1 MNYCLNPYCKN
12 PPNPDHVTMCLSC
25 NSTIIL
31 DNRYRPIKFIGGG
44 GQGRNFLAIDEK
56 TPTKKRCV
64 IKQFCPHPNIAND
77 PGNLQKATE
86 LFNREATVLDELGD
100 ESPQIPRLLAHL
112 EQDKR
117 LYLVQEFIDGENLL
131 NELAQ
136 NGNFSEAK
144 INDFLNEFL
153 PILKFVHQRGV
164 IHRDIKPENIM
175 RKKDGLLVLID
186 FGLSKQMSGT
196 IMVMGTVG
204 GTMGYSPT
212 EQLVYGEAYFASD
225 IYALGATCIHLL
237 TGIPPHNLFN
247 PQEKRWLWEDILS
260 QRGKGV
266 SKYLSQILDK
276 MLMSAVKDRY
286 QSVDEILQV
295 LTVDTYDVGRNIK
308 HKQQNIFQNIFQK
321 IFNIYSSSVYI
332 SSNINLLK
340 TIHTH
345 FANDYISFYRDGKS
359 IATTIDL
366 IKHGSSHDTRG
377 RGIYLWDW
385 QKEVIINSTNRPDC
399 LYFAFHPDREKVA
412 TIGLNKMDLIELKT
426 GQLLQHIDMYNWIH
440 RIDVYSPMIISPNG
454 EFLAVTTS
462 QTYPCSKETLYYG
475 DGMISICNLESRKI
489 LYRLSG
495 HYLYPNCLAFSPNS
509 QILASSGGDGL
520 IKLWN
525 LKTGYLLRTLAD
537 PLWNLESLRED
548 TRGFIYSVRHLS
560 FNPQGDMVAS
570 AGWDKNIKLWNTN
583 NGQLI
588 RTLTGHKDAVNSV
601 AFSPDGQI
609 LASGSNDM
617 TIKLWEV
624 NTGKEICTLKGHTGF
639 INCVAFSPDD
649 QVLASGSNDKT
660 IKIWRWD

>member
-12 PPNPDHVTMCLSC
+12 AQNADDVTVCLSC

-112 EQDKR
+112 EQEKR

-153 PILKFVHQRGV
+153 PILRFIHQRGV

-175 RKKDGLLVLID
+175 RRKDGLLFLID

-196 IMVMGTVG
+196 IMVMGTIG
-204 GTMGYSPT
+204 GTMGYSPS

-247 PQEKRWLWEDILS
+247 PRDKLWLWEDILS
-260 QRGKGV
+260 QRGEGV

-276 MLMSAVKDRY
+276 MLMSEVKDRY

-295 LTVDTYDVGRNIK
+295 LTVDTYPVIRTVK
-308 HKQQNIFQNIFQK
+308 PQQQNIFQK
-321 IFNIYSSSVYI
+321 IFNISSVNCIQSIEDNDFNQNHSRNY
-332 SSNINLLK
+332 
-340 TIHTH
+340 HQGH
-345 FANDYISFYRDGKS
+345 FAIRN
-359 IATTIDL
+359 L
-366 IKHGSSHDTRG
+366 
-377 RGIYLWDW
+377 
-385 QKEVIINSTNRPDC
+385 E
-399 LYFAFHPDREKVA
+399 FHPDGKVLATSYYNSNAIKLWNWKTGHLITNLTGEKDDYFTFSFQLQTNLISILV
-412 TIGLNKMDLIELKT
+412 NKWNAEIRILKT
-426 GQLLQHIDMYNWIH
+426 DTNQEVKKLRIGWYIDDRFI
-440 RIDVYSPMIISPNG
+440 SPLAISPNG
-454 EFLAVTTS
+454 KFLVTV
-462 QTYPCSKETLYYG
+462 TY
-475 DGMISICNLESRKI
+475 II
-489 LYRLSG
+489 
-495 HYLYPNCLAFSPNS
+495 
-509 QILASSGGDGL
+509 
-520 IKLWN
+520 
-525 LKTGYLLRTLAD
+525 LKTGCSFTSKITKSIDIQRFLPGQKSSIYPFLVYFSSFTNRTL
-537 PLWNLESLRED
+537 
-548 TRGFIYSVRHLS
+548 F
-560 FNPQGDMVAS
+560 
-570 AGWDKNIKLWNTN
+570 
-583 NGQLI
+583 
-588 RTLTGHKDAVNSV
+588 
-601 AFSPDGQI
+601 
-609 LASGSNDM
+609 
-617 TIKLWEV
+617 
-624 NTGKEICTLKGHTGF
+624 
-639 INCVAFSPDD
+639 
-649 QVLASGSNDKT
+649 
-660 IKIWRWD
+660 